1 MQGYA
6 RAVAPA
12 EVAGSRSAGV
22 PARVRPLRS
31 SRQRGRVQV
40 ARHTPEPV
48 MEVVQAWPL
57 GPPRLQLEVARRWHM
72 QQPTCSGGHTGP
84 PQLHLEMAQGWPL
97 RRPLGQVRLRRQ
109 LEVMRRC
116 PLGLPLGQVLPGH
129 ARNQPPRPA
138 TASPELVR
146 VNRHWITLPRV
157 NRHWPWGCGFVR
169 VNRHWHGA
177 GRGLL
182 NRHRPWRNTYA
193 PESE

>member
-1 MQGYA
+1 
-6 RAVAPA
+6 
-12 EVAGSRSAGV
+12 
-22 PARVRPLRS
+22 
-31 SRQRGRVQV
+31 
-40 ARHTPEPV
+40 

-57 GPPRLQLEVARRWHM
+57 GPPRLQLEVARRRHM
-72 QQPTCSGGHTGP
+72 QQPTGSAGHTGP

-129 ARNQPPRPA
+129 ARNQPPGPA
-138 TASPELVR
+138 TATPELVR
-146 VNRHWITLPRV
+146 VNRHCRMLPRV

-169 VNRHWHGA
+169 VHRVNRHRHALARVDRHWPWGCGFVRVNRHWHVA

-182 NRHRPWRNTYA
+182 NRHRPCGETYA